1 MWKPILSQILFSYS
15 LLHDNVRMRFP
26 VELPVVWGEFLEL
39 HWAGYQCLS
48 ANPKAGFL
56 PRVRYLLISTPSAHV
71 PSYAHAIASARVT
84 PSAKTTEA
92 KDGKTKGKLEL
103 SSSRKC
109 DSQATVF
116 SLSML
121 CLQNRHF
128 RMYMNTGW
136 GWVQVKAGNPVFLKM
151 FSCKAV
157 WLSSCQLVTTA
168 PVT

>member
-1 MWKPILSQILFSYS
+1 MWKPILSQILFSYG
-15 LLHDNVRMRFP
+15 LLHYNVRMRFP

-71 PSYAHAIASARVT
+71 PSYAHAIASARIT

-103 SSSRKC
+103 SSS
-109 DSQATVF
+109 QATVF

-121 CLQNRHF
+121 CLQNRTVYEY
-128 RMYMNTGW
+128 RMRMST
-136 GWVQVKAGNPVFLKM
+136 VQLKAGNPVFLKM
-151 FSCKAV
+151 FSCKA
-157 WLSSCQLVTTA
+157 SCQLVTIA

>member
-1 MWKPILSQILFSYS
+1 MWKSILSQILFSYS

-71 PSYAHAIASARVT
+71 PSYAHAIASARIT

-109 DSQATVF
+109 DSVPGNRVLIVDAVPAEQTFSYVYEYRLRMSTSESWKSRISENVF
-116 SLSML
+116 
-121 CLQNRHF
+121 
-128 RMYMNTGW
+128 
-136 GWVQVKAGNPVFLKM
+136 V
-151 FSCKAV
+151 
-157 WLSSCQLVTTA
+157 
-168 PVT
+168 